1 MNKLFQKH
9 LFMTKISRKKQG
21 VVQILFIYEQSP
33 KFLCIFLFE
42 EFFQHNHQ
50 KYSME
55 KQYNAPFDPSA
66 TS

>member
-1 MNKLFQKH
+1 
-9 LFMTKISRKKQG
+9 MTKISRKKQG
-21 VVQILFIYEQSP
+21 IVQILFIYEQSP

-50 KYSME
+50 KYSMG